1 MGLVSYGQG
10 GYVGASMSVRAK
22 AAYESGEMPMSKW
35 TRSAI
40 ISAIKDYCFDFD
52 LAYNPDIES
61 MSRAE
66 LAEVYLEY
74 KSWHH
79 TGRFARETEFFGLN
93 EDAVCADFPEMT
105 ADQIAERNGQ
115 TATLKTE
122 ETEQMQFRREREAAF
137 SKRFGCDPSSVL
149 AYETFH
155 PERCTRFLS
164 KRSKREIIGYEL
176 PDKAADWGM
185 KPEQTC
191 PVELA
196 ARSHVVCFNA
206 FRDGIGGDTEWH
218 DLDLDRVAE
227 LFDELGLDGLLEA
240 KRDEA
245 ELSGELDTVRDEG
258 CR

>member
-1 MGLVSYGQG
+1 
-10 GYVGASMSVRAK
+10 
-22 AAYESGEMPMSKW
+22 
-35 TRSAI
+35 
-40 ISAIKDYCFDFD
+40 
-52 LAYNPDIES
+52 
-61 MSRAE
+61 
-66 LAEVYLEY
+66 
-74 KSWHH
+74 
-79 TGRFARETEFFGLN
+79 
-93 EDAVCADFPEMT
+93 MT
-105 ADQIAERNGQ
+105 ADQIAERNRQ

-196 ARSHVVCFNA
+196 ARSHVVCSNA

-245 ELSGELDTVRDEG
+245 ELSGELDPVRDEG